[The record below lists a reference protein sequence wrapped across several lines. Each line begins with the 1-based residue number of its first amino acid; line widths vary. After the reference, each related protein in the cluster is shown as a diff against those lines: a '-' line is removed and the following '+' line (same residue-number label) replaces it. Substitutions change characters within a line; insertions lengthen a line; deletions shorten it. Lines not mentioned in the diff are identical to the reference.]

1 MANLYFKGIS
11 VMAENT
17 KKWFLGVVLNFNYGL
32 QRQMIRFCEQYNRK
46 YYVIQS
52 SATQWRVFSTAD
64 VRKLKQMRV
73 FKKDLT
79 FKEMSEKAAFTAFP
93 KEK

>member
-1 MANLYFKGIS
+1 
-11 VMAENT
+11 MAENT
-17 KKWFLGVVLNFNYGL
+17 KKWFIGVVLNFNYWL
-32 QRQMIRFCEQYNRK
+32 AKAEALKLCKMYNRK

-64 VRKLKQMRV
+64 VRKLKRMGV
-73 FKKDLT
+73 FKQDLT
-79 FKEMSEKAAFTAFP
+79 FKEMSEKSAFTAFP